1 MGYSGRIF
9 AVGVKNAVYLCP
21 STTVPYIE
29 FDREDKEQQCNKPS
43 GECTLVH
50 SSIREGHSMFPTGR
64 SSTAVRYKVFVQLFV
79 TAILSNVPR
88 ASTAREGS

>member
-50 SSIREGHSMFPTGR
+50 SSIREGHSMFPSGR
-64 SSTAVRYKVFVQLFV
+64 SSTAVPGTVVQGVCTIIRDHDTLER
-79 TAILSNVPR
+79 TS
-88 ASTAREGS
+88 S